1 MKRGLKPGRSESPGY
16 LAVDV
21 RTQAPMKRGL
31 KPAMTAKTA
40 ETATPSPNPGPDE
53 EGIET
58 FAASSASLATSAT
71 SEPGWFSMD
80 QMIMW
85 EQLAVEGSAVSGRLP
100 ATLLT
105 QTIKALKCVTIQPKQ
120 QDAILW
126 STTGLRTM
134 IQPPRYLQ
142 AEYCV
147 SRQSDEVGG
156 TLS

>member
-1 MKRGLKPGRSESPGY
+1 
-16 LAVDV
+16 
-21 RTQAPMKRGL
+21 
-31 KPAMTAKTA
+31 
-40 ETATPSPNPGPDE
+40 PNPGPDE

-120 QDAILW
+120 QDAIVW

-134 IQPPRYLQ
+134 IQTPRYLQ